1 MTVISRDSIDTSCLR
16 DVNLDFP
23 LVSTRAKFYSCGG
36 WFSRLGRFAREK
48 DFIGRLGKE
57 ERNPKEL
64 KGFYS
69 FLMTNEHWFYT

>member
-1 MTVISRDSIDTSCLR
+1 MLIWISLLLAPVLNFIPAG
-16 DVNLDFP
+16 VGFLDWAG
-23 LVSTRAKFYSCGG
+23 LQ
-36 WFSRLGRFAREK
+36 EK
-48 DFIGRLGKE
+48 RISSLIWEKKKEEE